1 MVKTKKTIY
10 WKNLRKSI
18 IKSKSRFLSIF
29 SIVFLGAAF
38 FAGLRN
44 TPGTMMK
51 TMDAYLDKHHFADL
65 TYIASLG
72 FSDDDIQSIQN
83 IKGIDQIEYGY
94 QFDALTMMNN
104 KLSGVKV
111 YTSEKFDQ
119 KMINLPDL
127 KEGRFPKTDKEC
139 VIDAEIYK
147 SGTKVGDSIEIS
159 NDQGKKTFEVVGIVN
174 DVRYIAKT
182 DRGTN
187 TLGDG
192 TNSGYIEILN
202 ENNAFL
208 ALPKTLNDLRDE
220 KTLYNQVSV
229 SVKGAKAYN
238 LFSQEYDDYIET
250 VNTKMKSTLSLR
262 MSDVYESLSADA
274 KEKLDDAQKEYDKG
288 YQKYTDSKTLFDTK
302 ILEAKIQL
310 TNAKILLAQKETEY
324 LKAQAQATSQTQ
336 EMVKTI
342 EKTTQELKKDLESLK
357 QQLENAKDHPLTQ
370 TPPEVQEIMDSL
382 DKMTEILNSSSMAVD
397 GFSQLNEANL
407 QLQKAKLEIQKQ
419 ENKLT
424 LEELKTSHQL
434 DQAKEKLDKAHQQIS
449 DAKTQVNQIP
459 KGKLYTLTRHEN
471 AGIVNFESNKDS
483 IASIANV
490 FPLMFFL
497 VSALVSLTTM
507 TRMVEEQRSQSGTLR
522 ALGYSKWDVIKQ
534 YIVYVIFA
542 TFFACLLGIVGG
554 TQFFPRIIYYLYG
567 LMLFQVDAPTLISS
581 GTMIAMQTVF
591 ISVFVT
597 LFATLSV
604 CISEL
609 NLMPAVLMRP
619 KAPKLGKR
627 IVLER
632 IPLIWKRLSFNQ
644 KVTMRNIFR
653 YKKRFFMSII
663 GIAGCT
669 ALIITGFGI
678 KDSVSQVVD
687 RQYKQVLK
695 YDALVRMEDEIS
707 VTDAKKYQ
715 DNLLKRDE
723 VNNVEYVLNQ
733 SINILKNKEDLYGTM
748 VVYQSMD
755 NIQNF
760 VSFKDVKTHKK
771 LALDDDGVIISAK
784 TAELLDVG
792 VNDTVDL
799 EIAGTKYNVKISGI
813 MENYF
818 LNYIY
823 MSQNLYENMT
833 GMDLTI
839 NHAFM
844 TLKKLDQSYKTSLEN
859 YMQDHH
865 YGNLSYS
872 NVAGEEFDN
881 QVQSIDLVIIILIV
895 CAGALNFIVLYNL
908 TNINI
913 QERKSEIATIKV
925 LGFRRKEV
933 YDYIFRENIILSI
946 IGSFVGMVFGFLLH
960 QFIIRTVEL
969 DLTMFVR
976 ELSWTSYLIAVVI
989 TLGFTMLINF
999 TMRHVLNKVDMVES
1013 LKSIE

>member
-1 MVKTKKTIY
+1 MVKQKKSVY
-10 WKNLRKSI
+10 WKNLWKSI
-18 IKSKSRFLSIF
+18 FKSKSRFLSIF

-44 TPGTMMK
+44 TSGTMMK
-51 TMDAYLDKHHFADL
+51 TMDAYLDKYNFADL
-65 TYIASLG
+65 TYLATLG
-72 FSDDDIQSIQN
+72 FSDEDITHLQN
-83 IKGIDQIEYGY
+83 MDGIAQIDYGY
-94 QFDALTMMNN
+94 QFDALTMMND

-111 YTSEKFDQ
+111 YTTQAFSKD
-119 KMINLPDL
+119 MINYPDL
-127 KEGRFPKTDKEC
+127 TEGQFPSQSDEC
-139 VIDAEIYK
+139 LIDTEIAK
-147 SGTKVGDSIEIS
+147 SGTHIGDKIEIS
-159 NDQGKKTFEVVGIVN
+159 NDQGKKTFKVVGIVN

-202 ENNAFL
+202 QDNGFL
-208 ALPKTLNDLRDE
+208 AIPKDLYDLRDM
-220 KTLYNQVSV
+220 KVLYNQISV
-229 SVKGAKAYN
+229 TVQGAKDYN
-238 LFSQEYDDYIET
+238 LFSEEYDDYIED
-250 VNTKMKSTLSLR
+250 VNTKIKSELSLK
-262 MSDVYESLSADA
+262 MSDLYETLTA
-274 KEKLDDAQKEYDKG
+274 DAQKKLESAQKDYNKG
-288 YQKYTDSKTLFDTK
+288 YKTYSDSKNTFDTK

-310 TNAKILLAQKETEY
+310 TNAKIELASKETEY
-324 LKAQAQATSQTQ
+324 LKAQSQASQQTQ
-336 EMVKTI
+336 EMVSTMEETSK
-342 EKTTQELKKDLESLK
+342 ELKKDLETLK
-357 QQLENAKDHPLTQ
+357 KQLAGVLKDPT
-370 TPPEVQEIMDSL
+370 TSTIPEIEKVLNDLKSIQ
-382 DKMTEILNSSSMAVD
+382 KMLSSTSSAIE
-397 GFSQLNEANL
+397 GFSQLNEADL
-407 QLQKAKLEIQKQ
+407 MLQKAKLEIQQQ

-434 DQAKEKLDKAHQQIS
+434 DEAKTKLDDAYLQIS
-449 DAKTQVNQIP
+449 DAKEQINQIP

-471 AGIVNFESNKDS
+471 AGIVNYDSNVES
-483 IASIANV
+483 ITSIANV

-534 YIVYVIFA
+534 YVVYVILA
-542 TFFACLLGIVGG
+542 TFIACLLGIAGG
-554 TQFFPRIIYYLYG
+554 TQFFPRIIYYLYS
-567 LMLFQVDAPTLISS
+567 LMLFQVNAPTLIASS
-581 GTMIAMQTVF
+581 YIITLQTIF

-597 LFATLSV
+597 MIATLSV

-627 IVLER
+627 IVLEK
-632 IPLIWKRLSFNQ
+632 IDFIWKRLSFNQ

-678 KDSVSQVVD
+678 KYSVSEVID
-687 RQYKQVLK
+687 RQYKNILK
-695 YDALVRMEDEIS
+695 YDAQVRLEDEIS
-707 VTDAKKYQ
+707 ITDAKNYQ
-715 DNLLKRDE
+715 ENLLKRDE
-723 VNNVEYVLNQ
+723 VTNVEYVLNQ
-733 SINILKNKEDLYGTM
+733 SVNLLKNKEDLYATM

-760 VSFKDVKTHKK
+760 VNFHDMQHNKK
-771 LALDDDGVIISAK
+771 IALDDEGIVLSIK
-784 TAELLDVG
+784 TAELLG
-792 VNDTVDL
+792 VDINDTIDI
-799 EIAGTKYNVKISGI
+799 EITGTKYNVKVSGI

-818 LNYIY
+818 LNYVY
-823 MSQNLYENMT
+823 MSQSLYENVT
-833 GMDLTI
+833 AQDLKI
-839 NHAFM
+839 NHAFLNM
-844 TLKKLDQSYKTSLEN
+844 KKLDQSYKTSLEN
-859 YMQDHH
+859 YMNDRH
-865 YGNLSYS
+865 YGHLSYLDS
-872 NVAGEEFDN
+872 SGSEFEN
-881 QVQSIDLVIIILIV
+881 QVQSLDIVIVILIL

-933 YDYIFRENIILSI
+933 YDYIFRENILLSI
-946 IGSFVGMVFGFLLH
+946 IGSIVGMVFGFALH

-976 ELSWTSYLIAVVI
+976 ELTLSSYLIAAAM
-989 TLGFTMLINF
+989 TLGFTLLINL
-999 TMRHVLNKVDMVES
+999 TMRSVLNKVNMVES